1 MTHIFLF
8 VLLFCSISM
17 HSQQSLIGYFHNWNS
32 QDVAW
37 VHPQNID
44 SRYSVIAIAFAM
56 PTSNTDMTMTFTPEN
71 MSASAFKQAIAQLK
85 AQGKKVIISIGG
97 ATAYLDF
104 PTDAV
109 KNDFINSMNSI
120 MDYYEFDGID
130 IDIEHGNCI
139 LITGG
144 SIVNPANASQVRL
157 IDAIKSIMNHH
168 RTSKGK
174 KMMLTMA
181 PETAYVQGGQSAFG
195 SIWGGYLPIIHALRD
210 SLDILQVQLYNS
222 GTMFGIDRN
231 IYTQGTADF
240 IVAMTEAV
248 IQGFPTGGGQFVGL
262 PASKVA
268 VGLPACNQAA
278 GGGFVDTATVS
289 QAMKYLL
296 GKGNKPGSYSLVSP
310 GGYSTLKG
318 MMTWSVNWDAREQCN
333 GAYSFAGCYDRL
345 FGNTPQPPAQVTMLA
360 PQYGQ
365 KITAD
370 TVSFRW
376 NKISNAVYNIEILRG
391 GTIIKSD
398 STLSDTTFK
407 ISNLEYSQLHTWRVR
422 AKNAQGWGQWNS
434 PWTFTSRDLPIPSQ
448 VIALSPEN
456 FTKVN
461 KDSLIQFRWKSAQSN
476 ISSYVFTLKKGSDII
491 HRKTDIKDTL
501 YSYALPDFDATY
513 FWNVQAVNSSGTG
526 FPSDQRFIVTNPK
539 PLDPPGLVTLL
550 EPNAPEIITDSIRFR
565 WTKST
570 PSVSRYHVR
579 IELDGIMLIED
590 TMMIDTSLM
599 VSMPDKSGTINWKV
613 RAFNPSGYGQW
624 SISDSI
630 RYRRLP
636 PMPLATKFLN
646 VPDSIYIMTDTVTI
660 AWEKVDFADTY
671 QIEVLSADSQYNH
684 DTSLANTSLTL
695 KNLKDGHLYSVRV
708 RSKNERGLS
717 AWSVPLILTVN
728 FPISSLYDGQDL
740 QDWFIIGDADRTLR
754 IKSQTALKAMSIQLF
769 DIQGRRRLEQFFN
782 SEEVALPLHEFS
794 SGVYF
799 LGINQSYFPIFIQ

>member
-1 MTHIFLF
+1 MKHIA
-8 VLLFCSISM
+8 LLFCILSSFNINA
-17 HSQQSLIGYFHNWNS
+17 QQSLIGYFHNWNS

-37 VHPQNID
+37 VHPQSID

-97 ATAYLDF
+97 ATAYMDF

-109 KNDFINSMNSI
+109 KNDFITSMNSI

-144 SIVNPANASQVRL
+144 TITNPTNASQVRL
-157 IDAIKSIMNHH
+157 IDAIKSIMTHH

-174 KMMLTMA
+174 KMMLTLA

-248 IQGFPTGGGQFVGL
+248 IQGFPTNGGQFTGL

-289 QAMKYLL
+289 LAMKYLL
-296 GKGNKPGSYSLVSP
+296 GKGNKPGSYSLASP

-318 MMTWSVNWDAREQCN
+318 MMTWSINWDAREQCN

-376 NKISNAVYNIEILRG
+376 NTISNAVYHIEILRG

-407 ISNLEYSQLHTWRVR
+407 ISSLEYSQLHTWRIR

-448 VIALSPEN
+448 VIALAPEN
-456 FTKVN
+456 FLKVN

-476 ISSYVFTLKKGSDII
+476 ISSYVFTLKKGSEII
-491 HRKTDIKDTL
+491 HRKSDIKDTL

-513 FWNVQAVNSSGTG
+513 SWNVQAVNSSGSG

-539 PLDPPGLVTLL
+539 PLDPPGLVILL
-550 EPNAPEIITDSIRFR
+550 EPKTQEIITDSILFR
-565 WTKST
+565 WSKAM
-570 PSVSRYHVR
+570 PSVSRYH
-579 IELDGIMLIED
+579 IQIDLDGTILIED
-590 TMMIDTSLM
+590 SMLIDTILM
-599 VSMPDKSGTINWKV
+599 VSMPEKSGILHWKV

-624 SISDSI
+624 SNSDSI

-636 PMPLATKFLN
+636 PIPLATKFLN
-646 VPDSIYIMTDTVTI
+646 LPDSINIITDTLTI
-660 AWEKVDFADTY
+660 AWEKIANADTY

-684 DTSLANTSLTL
+684 DTTLTNTSLTL
-695 KNLKDGHLYSVRV
+695 KNLKDGHVYSVKV

-717 AWSVPLILTVN
+717 RWSVPLIITVH
-728 FPISSLYDGQDL
+728 FPISSLNDGHDGH
-740 QDWFIIGDADRTLR
+740 DWFVIRDADNILR
-754 IKSQTALKAMSIQLF
+754 IKNLTYLETISIQLY
-769 DIQGRRRLEQFFN
+769 DIQGSRRFEQSFD
-782 SEEVALPLHEFS
+782 SEEILIPLHEYS

-799 LGINQSYFPIFIQ
+799 LRINQNIRPIRVH

>member
-1 MTHIFLF
+1 MKLLFLF
-8 VLLFCSISM
+8 LLLFCSFNT

-37 VHPQNID
+37 VHPQNVD

-104 PTDAV
+104 PSDAI

-144 SIVNPANASQVRL
+144 SITNPANASQVRL

-168 RTSKGK
+168 RSSKGK

-181 PETAYVQGGQSAFG
+181 PETAYVQGGQSGFG
-195 SIWGGYLPIIHALRD
+195 SIWGGYLPMIHALRD
-210 SLDILQVQLYNS
+210 SIDVLQVQLYNS

-231 IYTQGTADF
+231 VYSQGTADF

-248 IQGFPTGGGQFVGL
+248 IQGFPTGGGQFIGL

-278 GGGFVDTATVS
+278 GGGYVDTAIIS

-296 GKGNKPGSYSLVSP
+296 GKGNKPGTYSLVSS
-310 GGYSTLKG
+310 GGYPTLKG
-318 MMTWSVNWDAREQCN
+318 MMTWSINWDAKAQCN
-333 GAYSFAGCYDRL
+333 GEYSFAGTYDRL
-345 FGNTPQPPAQVTMLA
+345 FGNTPQPPAQVTMIS

-365 KITAD
+365 KITTD

-376 NKISNAVYNIEILRG
+376 NKVSNAVYHIEIVKG

-407 ISNLEYSQLHTWRVR
+407 ISNVEYSQLHTWRVR

-448 VIALSPEN
+448 VIALAPEN
-456 FTKVN
+456 FSKVN
-461 KDSLIQFRWKSAQSN
+461 KDSLIIFKWKSAQSK
-476 ISSYVFTLKKGSDII
+476 ISSYVFTLKKGNDLVHKKS
-491 HRKTDIKDTL
+491 DIKDTL
-501 YSYALPDFDATY
+501 YSYALPEHDATY
-513 FWNVQAVNSSGTG
+513 SWNVQAVNSSGSG
-526 FPSDQRFIVTNPK
+526 FPSDQRSIITNPK

-550 EPNAPEIITDSIRFR
+550 EPNTQEITSDSILFR
-565 WTKST
+565 WTKAN
-570 PSVSRYHVR
+570 PMVLRYHLQVQLDD
-579 IELDGIMLIED
+579 ELLMNDSML
-590 TMMIDTSLM
+590 IDTSFI
-599 VSMPDKSGTINWKV
+599 VAMPEQSGNLRWKV
-613 RAFNPSGYGQW
+613 RAYNASGYGAW
-624 SISDSI
+624 CISDSI
-630 RYRRLP
+630 RYSRLP
-636 PMPLATKFLN
+636 PTPLATQFLN
-646 VPDSIYIMTDTVTI
+646 LTDSINISTDTVTI
-660 AWEKVDFADTY
+660 SWKEVEHAETY
-671 QIEVLSADSQYNH
+671 ELQVLSADSQFNH
-684 DTSLANTSLTL
+684 DTILAEKSHMLS
-695 KNLKDGHLYSVRV
+695 NLKDGYQYSLQV
-708 RSKNERGLS
+708 RSINKRGKS
-717 AWSVPLILTVN
+717 PWSSPLLIKVA
-728 FPISSLYDGQDL
+728 FPISSVSNENGKPIFSIEQ
-740 QDWFIIGDADRTLR
+740 GVLR
-754 IKSQTALKAMSIQLF
+754 IHQQYSLNTLPVQIYT
-769 DIQGRRRLEQFFN
+769 IQGNRIQELQFDSGEIQIPVN
-782 SEEVALPLHEFS
+782 DYS
-794 SGVYF
+794 SGLYF
-799 LGINQSYFPIFIQ
+799 LRIGQSFHPFLIQ

>member
-1 MTHIFLF
+1 MKNLILI
-8 VLLFCSISM
+8 LLFLVSS
-17 HSQQSLIGYFHNWNS
+17 SSSAQQSLIGYFHNWNS

-37 VHPQNID
+37 VHPQSID
-44 SRYSVIAIAFAM
+44 PRYSVIAIAFAM

-97 ATAYLDF
+97 ATAYMDF

-120 MDYYEFDGID
+120 MDYYEFDGLD

-231 IYTQGTADF
+231 VYSQGTADF

-278 GGGFVDTATVS
+278 GGGFVDTTTVS

-296 GKGNKPGSYSLVSP
+296 GKGSKPGSYSLVTP
-310 GGYSTLKG
+310 GGYPTLKG
-318 MMTWSVNWDAREQCN
+318 MMTWSINWDAREQCN
-333 GAYSFAGCYDRL
+333 GAYSFAGNFDEL

-360 PQYGQ
+360 PQFGQ
-365 KITAD
+365 KITTD

-376 NKISNAVYNIEILRG
+376 NKVANTVYHIEILRG

-407 ISNLEYSQLHTWRVR
+407 FSNLEYSQLHTWRVR

-456 FTKVN
+456 FTKVT
-461 KDSLIQFRWKSAQSN
+461 KDSLIQFKWKSAQSR
-476 ISSYVFTLKKGSDII
+476 ILSYVFTLKKGSEII
-491 HRKTDIKDTL
+491 HRKSDIKDTL

-513 FWNVQAVNSSGTG
+513 SWNVQAVNSSGSG
-526 FPSDQRFIVTNPK
+526 FPSDQRFIITNPK

-550 EPNAPEIITDSIRFR
+550 EPKTQEIITDSILFK
-565 WTKST
+565 WTKT
-570 PSVSRYHVR
+570 IPAITRYHIQ
-579 IELDGIMLIED
+579 IELDGTMLID
-590 TMMIDTSLM
+590 DSMMIDTLLS
-599 VSMPDKSGTINWKV
+599 VTMPNKSGKLIWKI
-613 RAFNPSGYGQW
+613 RAFNPAGYGEW

-630 RYRRLP
+630 DYRRLP
-636 PMPLATKFLN
+636 SIPLATKFLN
-646 VPDSIYIMTDTVTI
+646 MSDSINIITDTVTI
-660 AWEKVDFADTY
+660 TWQQIEYADMY
-671 QIEVLSADSQYNH
+671 QIEVMSADSQFNH
-684 DTSLANTSLTL
+684 DTVISTNVHTF
-695 KNLKDGHLYSVRV
+695 KNLKDGHVYSVKV

-717 AWSVPLILTVN
+717 AWSEPLIITVN

-740 QDWFIIGDADRTLR
+740 QDWFIIEDADRTLR
-754 IKSQTALKAMSIQLF
+754 IKSQTALKAISIQLF
-769 DIQGRRRLEQFFN
+769 DIQGRRRLERFFD

-799 LGINQSYFPIFIQ
+799 LGINQHYFPIFIQ